1 MNTIVRLFAALTAR
15 WSNSVS
21 RRKSVWIFIRGEMA
35 WVLGLAFMACVQATA
50 VSADAILAG
59 APPSV
64 SPGPSP
70 VAPPHAGFKL
80 PDLAGLQLERTFV
93 CVGPA
98 CLRSGV
104 GLGVGVGCGVGAG
117 MGFGYPVTE
126 KGSSFDSVGRSP
138 LGQMLAQL
146 PGGYTAIEAVR
157 KVLAQFPNSRIGAGC
172 GVGLGY
178 GAGLGLMWG
187 SGPSAGGA
195 KQEAAD
201 HGQNTD
207 ELVTRLGALESRVAS
222 LEGQIGIA
230 EKLVNIQDSLA
241 RIEARR

>member
-1 MNTIVRLFAALTAR
+1 MVRAG
-15 WSNSVS
+15 
-21 RRKSVWIFIRGEMA
+21 IG
-35 WVLGLAFMACVQATA
+35 LGLMVCLQATA
-50 VSADAILAG
+50 VRADAALAG
-59 APPSV
+59 SPPPV
-64 SPGPSP
+64 VPGPPP
-70 VAPPHAGFKL
+70 VAPPHVPDAGRKLL
-80 PDLAGLQLERTFV
+80 PDLAALQLERTFV

-104 GLGVGVGCGVGAG
+104 GLGVGIGCGVGAG
-117 MGFGYPVTE
+117 VGFGYPVTQ

-172 GVGLGY
+172 GVGFGY

-187 SGPSAGGA
+187 SGPSAGTA
-195 KQEAAD
+195 KQEQAD
-201 HGQNTD
+201 QGAKTD
-207 ELVTRLGALESRVAS
+207 EFVARLGALESRVAS
-222 LEGQIGIA
+222 LEGQIVIT
-230 EKLVNIQDSLA
+230 EKLVHIQDSLA